1 VRYARSLGVQIQAY
15 SSFGNLSQ
23 KKPGD
28 LIFEQEPIKQ
38 AAAKYNKSPAQISLR
53 WALQRGTIIMPKS
66 ERVERLQEN
75 MELFDFSLTD
85 AEMKAITKLDRNCR
99 FLDPA
104 VFTDAANCFQPIYE

>member
-1 VRYARSLGVQIQAY
+1 
-15 SSFGNLSQ
+15 
-23 KKPGD
+23 
-28 LIFEQEPIKQ
+28 
-38 AAAKYNKSPAQISLR
+38 
-53 WALQRGTIIMPKS
+53 MPKS